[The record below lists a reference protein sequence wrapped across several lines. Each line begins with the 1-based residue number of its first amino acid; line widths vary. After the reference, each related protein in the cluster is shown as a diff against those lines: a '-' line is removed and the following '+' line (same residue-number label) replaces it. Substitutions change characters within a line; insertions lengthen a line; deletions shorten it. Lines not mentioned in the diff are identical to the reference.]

1 MKGETTMKKLAMK
14 MLSLLL
20 VLSLLLPTCVFAQP
34 GQDEDGEPVTQSTT
48 SEETTTF
55 TEGGNGGGNADTPT
69 GGGNSED
76 VDVPTGGGNGDG
88 DADAPTGGGNSGG
101 NADTSTGGGNGDG
114 DGDVSEEE
122 AAPTVVEMEE
132 VVLDLSDMDLPDN
145 DELFAAYVEREF
157 DRAAGGTQFPVF
169 YSSSHAT
176 RLLNKTELKIY
187 TILKEEIAKVAEG
200 SRSSTEITI
209 TTSWTASELGYA
221 DFTDSGAQTAFSTA
235 VRDFDLGKINTCLLA
250 DCPYEL
256 YWFDKTKSASS
267 SGGSISIPTS
277 GTTTTVNYTFRYP
290 VASGYGSGY
299 TTNAVPVRVNNAV
312 AKASSIIANYDTKT
326 NREKLDGYFKEIC
339 TLVDYNFDALAAGTP
354 YGDPWQLINVFDND
368 PTTKVVC
375 EGYAKA
381 FQYLCEKST
390 PQIKC
395 YNVYGDFAVNSS
407 DLGAHMWN
415 IVEMG
420 GTRYLVDV
428 TNCDSYTKDGVPSYG
443 IGYKSDTDGYLY
455 MVTGTPDATGQKHT
469 INYVHTGFANPDT
482 TVVYTYD
489 PKMKDLFCE
498 GYPKLGTAE
507 VKHTVTITGT
517 ANMTVTSGSLTQ
529 DVLDTAP
536 MTEVILTAADGYY
549 FPVGYS
555 VSGSSGVTVTRLGYR
570 QIKVSG
576 TPTADATIN
585 LAAPTAKGASSATA
599 PTAKT
604 LTYNG
609 MAQELINAG
618 SGSGGT
624 IKYSTDG
631 TTWYENAADIK
642 GTDAVGYTVHYKVFG
657 DETHN
662 DTMESTIIVSI
673 GKKIPEASDFVFAP
687 PSSLGYD
694 GNDKAA
700 TVTLKSPYS
709 DAGNGIT
716 IKYAK
721 SGTTVTNPK
730 DVGEYTV
737 SIDYKGGTNFE
748 SKSSGLTDSA
758 WKFTIVPG
766 VSSITINENL
776 DKIYDGSA
784 VTDPSVNTT
793 GSTGTVSFTYYTDA
807 ICATETTNANS
818 GAASN
823 GKAPKNAGDY
833 WVKATVAAA
842 GNYGAATSD
851 AKKFTISQKAL
862 TNDMITLGTQNTYNG
877 SEQGV
882 RIASVKDGTTLL
894 TSTIDYTIT
903 SGGTATDVGNNT
915 LKITGKGN
923 YTGEAQKEWT
933 LQKATPQKSD
943 FDIPGLGTGY
953 DYNGNPWSVNAPTLK
968 SPKTGAGEVTVY
980 YEGTSGTTYTKS
992 TAAPTDVGSYS
1003 VTFNV
1008 AEGQNFKAASG
1019 LSIDTMKI
1027 NPKDVSSLTAV
1038 APDQNTVLN
1047 VGSFVEPTIKG
1058 VKNEVLAGVLKYT
1071 ITAANGATAVTDG
1084 DYAAA
1089 KGSLAT
1095 LNKDKAVSVSYTFT
1109 PSSGNYTGSKTGSFT
1124 VTAKDI
1130 EFTVNGAAAS
1140 VGNALDIK
1148 TNPTYGDDWSDI
1160 VKIKDG
1166 VTITAK
1172 VGTNNDTDPSHF
1184 TLKQTGKPGVG
1195 SQAYTLA
1202 YNGTIN
1208 GVTYSD
1214 VTVLSGTVTVA
1225 QKDVTITGLGAE
1237 NKEYDGSNS
1246 ATVTGTAAVA
1256 GKVGSDD
1263 VTVTPGTATFDNK
1276 NVGAGKTVT
1285 FSGYSLSGA
1294 AAGNYN
1300 LTAQPANVTAEI
1312 TAKEVTVTGITAT
1325 NRPYAKDN
1333 LEVTLNGGT
1342 LSGVISGDAVNVD
1355 LTNAKGKMAN
1365 ANAGN
1370 GKAVTVTGVA
1380 LGGADKGNYRLKEQP
1395 TGVTVDIARA
1405 GTPAAPT
1412 GLTGVKGNALSTV
1425 ALPAGWTWV
1434 NGSTVMNTVGPQTFK
1449 ANYTDAAGNYA
1460 SATNVDVA
1468 VNVMNKTDVGGKIS
1482 FNDGTLVYTGAG
1494 QRYETATISGIT
1506 AGTGV
1511 TWTYAYTAGT
1521 GTLDGGLPKTVGTY
1535 TATVTYED
1543 ILNYG
1548 TKSVTLT
1555 IAQATPTGAPKFTK
1569 ITSSGKTLGDAALV
1583 KTVSGSGDGFSVAG
1597 TVGWVDGSGTAL
1609 ADSTSVEANK
1619 SYGWKFTPTDS
1630 NYKSISGSV
1639 VVYTVRR
1646 VSHSGGAAAD
1656 SAAAAA
1662 AQPTVYSGSRG
1673 ESVKTLQERLNAKG
1687 FNAGSVDGIF
1697 GKNTRAAVMAFQK
1710 ANGLAAD
1717 GIVGK
1722 LTWAKL
1728 YDTTAALPSASTAT
1742 GTQPMV
1748 YRGSRGDAV
1757 RKLQELLNK
1766 KGFDCGAVDGIFGSK
1781 TYAAVVA
1788 FQKAN
1793 GLGADGIV
1801 GPLTWGKL
1809 G

>member
-1 MKGETTMKKLAMK
+1 M
-14 MLSLLL
+14 
-20 VLSLLLPTCVFAQP
+20 
-34 GQDEDGEPVTQSTT
+34 
-48 SEETTTF
+48 
-55 TEGGNGGGNADTPT
+55 
-69 GGGNSED
+69 
-76 VDVPTGGGNGDG
+76 
-88 DADAPTGGGNSGG
+88 
-101 NADTSTGGGNGDG
+101 
-114 DGDVSEEE
+114 
-122 AAPTVVEMEE
+122 
-132 VVLDLSDMDLPDN
+132 
-145 DELFAAYVEREF
+145 
-157 DRAAGGTQFPVF
+157 
-169 YSSSHAT
+169 
-176 RLLNKTELKIY
+176 
-187 TILKEEIAKVAEG
+187 
-200 SRSSTEITI
+200 
-209 TTSWTASELGYA
+209 
-221 DFTDSGAQTAFSTA
+221 
-235 VRDFDLGKINTCLLA
+235 
-250 DCPYEL
+250 
-256 YWFDKTKSASS
+256 
-267 SGGSISIPTS
+267 
-277 GTTTTVNYTFRYP
+277 
-290 VASGYGSGY
+290 
-299 TTNAVPVRVNNAV
+299 
-312 AKASSIIANYDTKT
+312 
-326 NREKLDGYFKEIC
+326 
-339 TLVDYNFDALAAGTP
+339 
-354 YGDPWQLINVFDND
+354 
-368 PTTKVVC
+368 VC

-395 YNVYGDFAVNSS
+395 YNVTGTMDGGD
-407 DLGAHMWN
+407 HMW
-415 IVEMG
+415 IVVEQG

-428 TNCDSYTKDGVPSYG
+428 TNCDDGEKDGSTLYG
-443 IGYKSDTDGYLY
+443 CGYMANPRDCYLY
-455 MVTGTPDATGQKHT
+455 MKTESPSTDGKTHTFTFHNDFLNKDYTVT
-469 INYVHTGFANPDT
+469 YVYQDS
-482 TVVYTYD
+482 
-489 PKMKDLFCE
+489 MKDLFCE
-498 GYPKLGTAE
+498 GYPKLGTE
-507 VKHTVTITGT
+507 VKHTVTINKG

-549 FPVGYS
+549 FPDTYS
-555 VSGSSGVTVTRLGYR
+555 MPGSSGVTVTRLGYR

-585 LAAPTAKGASSATA
+585 LAAPAAKGASSATA

-721 SGTTVTNPK
+721 SGAPVTNPK

-748 SKSSGLTDSA
+748 SKNGLTGST

-766 VSSITINENL
+766 VSSITITG
-776 DKIYDGSA
+776 DPSKTYDGNA
-784 VTDPSVNTT
+784 VTNP
-793 GSTGTVSFTYYTDA
+793 TVSKSGSGGAVSYTYYIDEGCT
-807 ICATETTNANS
+807 TETNNANN
-818 GAASN
+818 GAASD
-823 GKAPKNAGDY
+823 GAAPKNAGDY
-833 WVKATVAAA
+833 WVKATLAADS
-842 GNYGAATSD
+842 NYGSASD

-862 TNDMITLGTQNTYNG
+862 TNDMITLGTQATYDG
-877 SEQGV
+877 SPHGPV
-882 RIASVKDGTTLL
+882 YSVKDGTAVLNKGT
-894 TSTIDYTIT
+894 DYIET
-903 SGGTATDVGNNT
+903 SGFNPLTNVGNMT
-915 LKITGKGN
+915 LGISGAGN
-923 YTGEAQKEWT
+923 YTGEASTVWS
-933 LQKATPQKSD
+933 LQRATPTAGD
-943 FDIPGLGTGY
+943 FDTPVLGSGY
-953 DYNGNPWSVNAPTLK
+953 NYTGNPWSVEAPTLK
-968 SPKTGAGEVTVY
+968 SPKTGAGDVTVY
-980 YEGTSGTTYTKS
+980 YEGTSGTSYGKS
-992 TAAPTDVGSYS
+992 TTAPTDVGSYS

-1008 AEGQNFKAASG
+1008 AGGQNFNPASG
-1019 LSIDTMKI
+1019 LTIDTMKI

-1089 KGSLAT
+1089 TGSLAT

-1225 QKDVTITGLGAE
+1225 QKGVTITGLGAA
-1237 NKEYDGSNS
+1237 NKEYDGSKS
-1246 ATVTGTAAVA
+1246 ATITGIAAVA
-1256 GKVGSDD
+1256 GKVGSDA
-1263 VTVTPGTATFDNK
+1263 VTVTGGTATFDNK
-1276 NVGAGKTVT
+1276 NVGTGKTVT
-1285 FSGYSLSGA
+1285 FSGYSLSGTD
-1294 AAGNYN
+1294 AGNYN
-1300 LTAQPANVTAEI
+1300 LTAQPTSVTAEI

-1380 LGGADKGNYRLKEQP
+1380 LGGTDKGNYRLKEQP
-1395 TGVTVDIARA
+1395 TGVTVDIAQA
-1405 GTPAAPT
+1405 TTPAAPT

-1434 NGSTVMNTVGPQTFK
+1434 NGSTVMNSVGSHNFK

-1460 SATNVDVA
+1460 SAANVDVT
-1468 VNVMNKTDVGGKIS
+1468 VNVKDKTDVSGKIS

-1494 QRYETATISGIT
+1494 QRYETASISGIT

-1511 TWTYAYTAGT
+1511 TWTYGYTAGT
-1521 GTLDGGLPKTVGTY
+1521 GTLDSGLPKTVGTY
-1535 TATVTYED
+1535 TVTVTYED
-1543 ILNYG
+1543 SLHYG

-1555 IAQATPTGAPKFTK
+1555 ITQATPTGAPKFTK

-1583 KTVSGSGDGFSVAG
+1583 NTVSGPGDGFSVAG
-1597 TVGWVDGSGTAL
+1597 TVEWVDGSGTAL

-1687 FNAGSVDGIF
+1687 YNAGSVDGIF

-1757 RKLQELLNK
+1757 RRLQELLNK

-1781 TYAAVVA
+1781 TYAAVMA

-1793 GLGADGIV
+1793 GLSADGIA

>member
-1 MKGETTMKKLAMK
+1 MKKLAMK

-34 GQDEDGEPVTQSTT
+34 GQDGDGTPGTQSTT
-48 SEETTTF
+48 SEKTTTF
-55 TEGGNGGGNADTPT
+55 TEGGNSDEDADAPT
-69 GGGNSED
+69 GGGS
-76 VDVPTGGGNGDG
+76 GDE
-88 DADAPTGGGNSGG
+88 DADAPTGGGNSDED
-101 NADTSTGGGNGDG
+101 A
-114 DGDVSEEE
+114 DVSEEE

-157 DRAAGGTQFPVF
+157 DRAAGGMQFPVL

-221 DFTDSGAQTAFSTA
+221 DFTDPDAQTAFSTA
-235 VRDFDLGKINTCLLA
+235 VSDFDLGKINTCLLA

-381 FQYLCEKST
+381 FQYLCEKSA

-395 YNVYGDFAVNSS
+395 YNVYGDFTVNGS

-489 PKMKDLFCE
+489 PKMKDLFCA
-498 GYPKLGTAE
+498 GYPKLGTE

-529 DVLDTAP
+529 EVLNTAP

-549 FPVGYS
+549 FPVGYT
-555 VSGSSGVTVTRLGYR
+555 VPGGSGVTVTRLGYR

-585 LAAPTAKGASSATA
+585 LAAPAAKGASSATA

-721 SGTTVTNPK
+721 SGSTVTNPK

-748 SKSSGLTDSA
+748 SKNGLTGST

-766 VSSITINENL
+766 EIPAAVVNGVTGYSGTYDGNPHNAVVVGTNVSSGGYTVKYSDSESGT
-776 DKIYDGSA
+776 YDTTQRQVKDAGSKTVWVEISKANYAA
-784 VTDPSVNTT
+784 VKKSVLAKVDQKDI
-793 GSTGTVSFTYYTDA
+793 GG
-807 ICATETTNANS
+807 AT
-818 GAASN
+818 
-823 GKAPKNAGDY
+823 
-833 WVKATVAAA
+833 
-842 GNYGAATSD
+842 
-851 AKKFTISQKAL
+851 
-862 TNDMITLGTQNTYNG
+862 ITLGTQATYDG
-877 SEQGV
+877 STKNVGISKV
-882 RIASVKDGTTLL
+882 TVDGKDLI
-894 TSTIDYTIT
+894 STIEYTIK
-903 SGGTATDVGNNT
+903 SGKTATDVGNTT
-915 LKITGKGN
+915 LVIEGTGN
-923 YTGEAQKEWT
+923 YTGEASAVWSLVARELT
-933 LQKATPQKSD
+933 L
-943 FDIPGLGTGY
+943 
-953 DYNGNPWSVNAPTLK
+953 
-968 SPKTGAGEVTVY
+968 
-980 YEGTSGTTYTKS
+980 
-992 TAAPTDVGSYS
+992 
-1003 VTFNV
+1003 
-1008 AEGQNFKAASG
+1008 
-1019 LSIDTMKI
+1019 
-1027 NPKDVSSLTAV
+1027 SS
-1038 APDQNTVLN
+1038 
-1047 VGSFVEPTIKG
+1047 
-1058 VKNEVLAGVLKYT
+1058 
-1071 ITAANGATAVTDG
+1071 
-1084 DYAAA
+1084 AAA
-1089 KGSLAT
+1089 V
-1095 LNKDKAVSVSYTFT
+1095 DKPYD
-1109 PSSGNYTGSKTGSFT
+1109 GNN
-1124 VTAKDI
+1124 AA
-1130 EFTVNGAAAS
+1130 TVNGGALSGVVSGDDVALAADS
-1140 VGNALDIK
+1140 VGGTFDSRYA
-1148 TNPTYGDDWSDI
+1148 
-1160 VKIKDG
+1160 
-1166 VTITAK
+1166 
-1172 VGTNNDTDPSHF
+1172 GTN
-1184 TLKQTGKPGVG
+1184 
-1195 SQAYTLA
+1195 
-1202 YNGTIN
+1202 I
-1208 GVTYSD
+1208 
-1214 VTVLSGTVTVA
+1214 
-1225 QKDVTITGLGAE
+1225 
-1237 NKEYDGSNS
+1237 
-1246 ATVTGTAAVA
+1246 
-1256 GKVGSDD
+1256 
-1263 VTVTPGTATFDNK
+1263 
-1276 NVGAGKTVT
+1276 
-1285 FSGYSLSGA
+1285 
-1294 AAGNYN
+1294 
-1300 LTAQPANVTAEI
+1300 NVTAEAFTLTGTKAGNYTLTQPTGLKADI
-1312 TAKEVTVTGITAT
+1312 TAADQTPTIIGTATLAKGGSTLDLSTLVDGAVGAVSFTISSGGGSANLSGTTLTSTNTTGVVKITVNVAVKDENSDGTMEYNAYTGTDAITVTVTDKTNAALAGGVTQSGCTYGETLAAPAFTAPTGTTSTTYLYTGTLAKGGSYNSATKPNEAGTYTVKVTCETATHIYTATSAAFAIEQKDISGMNVTLSMSTTPYDGSSKSVTVISVGTLGTSDYTVGGTTSGTQVGTYTVTVTGKGNYKGTANKTWEIKKATLTITGAT
-1325 NRPYAKDN
+1325 VAAKTYDGTN
-1333 LEVTLNGGT
+1333 GATVSTVSFSGLASSDTLTKGT
-1342 LSGVISGDAVNVD
+1342 DYDVSGVFNSANVNS
-1355 LTNAKGKMAN
+1355 AN
-1365 ANAGN
+1365 
-1370 GKAVTVTGVA
+1370 KVTVTVTLKDTA
-1380 LGGADKGNYRLKEQP
+1380 TAKNYELASATYDV
-1395 TGVTVDIARA
+1395 TGQSIAPA
-1405 GTPAAPT
+1405 TAPAAPT
-1412 GLTGVKGNALSTV
+1412 GLNGVKGNVLSTV
-1425 ALPAGWTWV
+1425 ALPSGWTWV
-1434 NGSTVMNTVGPQTFK
+1434 DGSTVMNTVGSQTFK

-1460 SATNVDVA
+1460 SATDVNVA
-1468 VNVMNKTDVGGKIS
+1468 VNVMNKTDVSGKIS

-1494 QRYETATISGIT
+1494 QKYETASISGIA

-1511 TWTYAYTAGT
+1511 TWTYAYTAVT

-1535 TATVTYED
+1535 TVTVTYED
-1543 ILNYG
+1543 SLNYG

-1555 IAQATPTGAPKFTK
+1555 ITQATPTGAPKFTK

-1583 KTVSGSGDGFSVAG
+1583 KTVSGPGDGFSVAG
-1597 TVGWVDGSGTAL
+1597 TVEWVDGSGAAL

-1687 FNAGSVDGIF
+1687 YNAGSVDGIF

-1728 YDTTAALPSASTAT
+1728 YDTTAALPAASTAT

>member
-1 MKGETTMKKLAMK
+1 MKKLAMK

-34 GQDEDGEPVTQSTT
+34 GQNGDGTPGTQSTT
-48 SEETTTF
+48 SEKTTTF
-55 TEGGNGGGNADTPT
+55 TEGGNSD
-69 GGGNSED
+69 E
-76 VDVPTGGGNGDG
+76 
-88 DADAPTGGGNSGG
+88 DADAPTGGGNSDEDG
-101 NADTSTGGGNGDG
+101 DTSTGGGNGDENSDTPTGGGNG
-114 DGDVSEEE
+114 DGTSKDENGDEDADVTTGGGSGDGNGDVSEEE

-157 DRAAGGTQFPVF
+157 DRAAGGTQFPVL

-235 VRDFDLGKINTCLLA
+235 VSDFDLGKINTCLLA

-326 NREKLDGYFKEIC
+326 NREKLNGYFKEIC
-339 TLVDYNFDALAAGTP
+339 TLVDYNFGALAEGTP
-354 YGDPWQLINVFDND
+354 YGDPWQMINVFDND

-381 FQYLCEKST
+381 FQYLCEKSA

-395 YNVYGDFAVNSS
+395 YNVYGDFAVNGSN
-407 DLGAHMWN
+407 LGAHMWN

-469 INYVHTGFANPDT
+469 INYVHTGFANLNT

-498 GYPKLGTAE
+498 GYPKLGTE
-507 VKHTVTITGT
+507 VKHTVTITKD

-529 DVLDTAP
+529 EVLNTAP

-549 FPVGYS
+549 FPDTYS
-555 VSGSSGVTVTRLGYR
+555 VSGSSGVTVTRLDYR

-576 TPTADATIN
+576 TPTADATIT
-585 LAAPTAKGASSATA
+585 LKP

-604 LTYNG
+604 LATLTTAPAPNTGLKYNG
-609 MAQELINAG
+609 NAQELVTAGSGVTGGTLQYSLSSGTGFSTAIPKGTNAG
-618 SGSGGT
+618 S
-624 IKYSTDG
+624 YVV
-631 TTWYENAADIK
+631 Y
-642 GTDAVGYTVHYKVFG
+642 YKVVG
-657 DETHN
+657 DDTHN
-662 DTMESTIIVSI
+662 DTTEQTINVSI

-748 SKSSGLTDSA
+748 SKNGLTGST

-766 VSSITINENL
+766 VSSITITGNPG
-776 DKIYDGSA
+776 KIYDGNV
-784 VTDPSVNTT
+784 VTNPTVSKT
-793 GSTGTVSFTYYTDA
+793 GSGGTVSYTYYTNEG
-807 ICATETTNANS
+807 CTTKTNNADN
-818 GAASN
+818 GAVSDGA
-823 GKAPKNAGDY
+823 APKNAGDY
-833 WVKATVAAA
+833 WVKATVAAD
-842 GNYGAATSD
+842 GNYGAATSE
-851 AKKFTISQKAL
+851 AKKFTIGQKPL
-862 TNDMITLGTQNTYNG
+862 TNSMINLGTQKTYDG
-877 SEQGV
+877 SAHGPV
-882 RIASVKDGTTLL
+882 YSVKDGTTVLNKG
-894 TSTIDYTIT
+894 TDYNET
-903 SGGTATDVGNNT
+903 SGFNPLTNVGNMT
-915 LKITGKGN
+915 LGISGAGN
-923 YTGEAQKEWT
+923 YTGEASAVWSLVAMDVT
-933 LQKATPQKSD
+933 ITPDVKSKTYGEAD
-943 FDIPGLGTGY
+943 PELTFTTSIDGDT
-953 DYNGNPWSVNAPTLK
+953 TLK
-968 SPKTGAGEVTVY
+968 GKFIAAKTGAMSRATGE
-980 YEGTSGTTYTKS
+980 
-992 TAAPTDVGSYS
+992 DVGSYAIKLG
-1003 VTFNV
+1003 TLKAGNNFNLTLTTTTV
-1008 AEGQNFKAASG
+1008 YLAITPKNVSG
-1019 LSIDTMKI
+1019 L
-1027 NPKDVSSLTAV
+1027 TATISN
-1038 APDQNTVLN
+1038 QT
-1047 VGSFVEPTIKG
+1047 TIKG
-1058 VKNEVLAGVLKYT
+1058 VGEFVDPVIKGVNGEDLTGTLTYAYDSVSGKTHADVVAMLKT
-1071 ITAANGATAVTDG
+1071 KATNDVV
-1084 DYAAA
+1084 
-1089 KGSLAT
+1089 T
-1095 LNKDKAVSVSYTFT
+1095 LNYTFA
-1109 PSSGNYTGSKTGSFT
+1109 PPSGNYTGTKTGSFT
-1124 VTAKDI
+1124 VTVKDI
-1130 EFTVNGAAAS
+1130 EFLVGGVTAT
-1140 VGNALDIK
+1140 VGNTLTVK
-1148 TNPTYGDDWSDI
+1148 SSPVYGDDWSDI

-1225 QKDVTITGLGAE
+1225 QKDVTIIGLGAE

-1263 VTVTPGTATFDNK
+1263 VTVTGGTATFDNK
-1276 NVGAGKTVT
+1276 NVGAVKTVT
-1285 FSGYSLSGA
+1285 FSGYGLGGT
-1294 AAGNYN
+1294 AAGNYK
-1300 LTAQPANVTAEI
+1300 LTAQPASVTAEI
-1312 TAKEVTVTGITAT
+1312 TAREVTITSGITAT
-1325 NRPYAKDN
+1325 NRPYEKNNTTVNLNKGTLTFTNLVTGETLDANVPTTGTVDN
-1333 LEVTLNGGT
+1333 ANVGTGKNVTYSGVTLVNG
-1342 LSGVISGDAVNVD
+1342 SG
-1355 LTNAKGKMAN
+1355 MASN
-1365 ANAGN
+1365 YKLVGLPT
-1370 GKAVTVTGVA
+1370 VTVNIT
-1380 LGGADKGNYRLKEQP
+1380 
-1395 TGVTVDIARA
+1395 RA
-1405 GTPAAPT
+1405 TTPAAPT

-1460 SATNVDVA
+1460 NATNVDVA
-1468 VNVMNKTDVGGKIS
+1468 VNVMNKTDVSGKIS

-1494 QRYETATISGIT
+1494 QRYETASISGIT

-1535 TATVTYED
+1535 TVTVTYED
-1543 ILNYG
+1543 SLNYG

-1555 IAQATPTGAPKFTK
+1555 ITQATPTGAPKFTK

-1583 KTVSGSGDGFSVAG
+1583 KTVSGPGDGFSVAG
-1597 TVGWVDGSGTAL
+1597 TVEWVDGSGAPL

-1673 ESVKTLQERLNAKG
+1673 ESVKTLQAQLNAKG

-1728 YDTTAALPSASTAT
+1728 YDTTAALPAASTAT
-1742 GTQPMV
+1742 GTKPMV

-1793 GLGADGIV
+1793 GLAADGIV

>member
-1 MKGETTMKKLAMK
+1 MGVAEHEGVADLEVLRLVDVRFLIDVLAVGLDGAQGASRLLRVLARRHAGGKGAADIALRVGKLGVAAEEQLVHQGVHFLFAEVRQTADLRLGGVQIVPRRRHLTAQALLLRLQRGDRPFVGAQLVGEGEQLLENGLLLGVVRRGDAVDARQNGAEVAVGVKDAAGDAYREKEHQQEKKLHGAASHGGVVVALGQEHRQRVGRVVPGGKGEGSRQT
-14 MLSLLL
+14 
-20 VLSLLLPTCVFAQP
+20 
-34 GQDEDGEPVTQSTT
+34 DEAAVGAGKGGER
-48 SEETTTF
+48 
-55 TEGGNGGGNADTPT
+55 T
-69 GGGNSED
+69 GGL
-76 VDVPTGGGNGDG
+76 GGELLRRDE
-88 DADAPTGGGNSGG
+88 AEAAGGVRQQ
-101 NADTSTGGGNGDG
+101 AA
-114 DGDVSEEE
+114 GDVQ
-122 AAPTVVEMEE
+122 
-132 VVLDLSDMDLPDN
+132 
-145 DELFAAYVEREF
+145 
-157 DRAAGGTQFPVF
+157 RAAGVGGEDARQMLDAGGLGMVGG
-169 YSSSHAT
+169 
-176 RLLNKTELKIY
+176 
-187 TILKEEIAKVAEG
+187 EIGLVHGEAAETVD
-200 SRSSTEITI
+200 R
-209 TTSWTASELGYA
+209 
-221 DFTDSGAQTAFSTA
+221 A
-235 VRDFDLGKINTCLLA
+235 VRA
-250 DCPYEL
+250 
-256 YWFDKTKSASS
+256 
-267 SGGSISIPTS
+267 
-277 GTTTTVNYTFRYP
+277 
-290 VASGYGSGY
+290 
-299 TTNAVPVRVNNAV
+299 
-312 AKASSIIANYDTKT
+312 
-326 NREKLDGYFKEIC
+326 
-339 TLVDYNFDALAAGTP
+339 
-354 YGDPWQLINVFDND
+354 
-368 PTTKVVC
+368 
-375 EGYAKA
+375 
-381 FQYLCEKST
+381 
-390 PQIKC
+390 
-395 YNVYGDFAVNSS
+395 
-407 DLGAHMWN
+407 
-415 IVEMG
+415 
-420 GTRYLVDV
+420 
-428 TNCDSYTKDGVPSYG
+428 
-443 IGYKSDTDGYLY
+443 
-455 MVTGTPDATGQKHT
+455 
-469 INYVHTGFANPDT
+469 
-482 TVVYTYD
+482 
-489 PKMKDLFCE
+489 
-498 GYPKLGTAE
+498 
-507 VKHTVTITGT
+507 
-517 ANMTVTSGSLTQ
+517 
-529 DVLDTAP
+529 
-536 MTEVILTAADGYY
+536 
-549 FPVGYS
+549 
-555 VSGSSGVTVTRLGYR
+555 
-570 QIKVSG
+570 
-576 TPTADATIN
+576 
-585 LAAPTAKGASSATA
+585 
-599 PTAKT
+599 
-604 LTYNG
+604 
-609 MAQELINAG
+609 
-618 SGSGGT
+618 
-624 IKYSTDG
+624 
-631 TTWYENAADIK
+631 
-642 GTDAVGYTVHYKVFG
+642 
-657 DETHN
+657 
-662 DTMESTIIVSI
+662 
-673 GKKIPEASDFVFAP
+673 
-687 PSSLGYD
+687 
-694 GNDKAA
+694 
-700 TVTLKSPYS
+700 
-709 DAGNGIT
+709 
-716 IKYAK
+716 
-721 SGTTVTNPK
+721 
-730 DVGEYTV
+730 
-737 SIDYKGGTNFE
+737 
-748 SKSSGLTDSA
+748 
-758 WKFTIVPG
+758 
-766 VSSITINENL
+766 
-776 DKIYDGSA
+776 
-784 VTDPSVNTT
+784 
-793 GSTGTVSFTYYTDA
+793 
-807 ICATETTNANS
+807 
-818 GAASN
+818 
-823 GKAPKNAGDY
+823 
-833 WVKATVAAA
+833 
-842 GNYGAATSD
+842 
-851 AKKFTISQKAL
+851 
-862 TNDMITLGTQNTYNG
+862 
-877 SEQGV
+877 
-882 RIASVKDGTTLL
+882 
-894 TSTIDYTIT
+894 
-903 SGGTATDVGNNT
+903 
-915 LKITGKGN
+915 
-923 YTGEAQKEWT
+923 
-933 LQKATPQKSD
+933 
-943 FDIPGLGTGY
+943 
-953 DYNGNPWSVNAPTLK
+953 
-968 SPKTGAGEVTVY
+968 
-980 YEGTSGTTYTKS
+980 
-992 TAAPTDVGSYS
+992 
-1003 VTFNV
+1003 
-1008 AEGQNFKAASG
+1008 
-1019 LSIDTMKI
+1019 
-1027 NPKDVSSLTAV
+1027 DVSSLTAV

-1089 KGSLAT
+1089 TGSLAT

-1225 QKDVTITGLGAE
+1225 QKGVTITGLGAA

-1263 VTVTPGTATFDNK
+1263 VTVTGGTATFDNK

-1285 FSGYSLSGA
+1285 FNGYSLSGA

-1325 NRPYAKDN
+1325 NRTYAKDN

-1342 LSGVISGDAVNVD
+1342 LSGVIPGDAVNVD

-1434 NGSTVMNTVGPQTFK
+1434 NGSTVMNSVGPQTFK

-1468 VNVMNKTDVGGKIS
+1468 VNVMDKTDVSGKIS

-1494 QRYETATISGIT
+1494 QKYETASISGIT

-1511 TWTYAYTAGT
+1511 TWTYGYTAGT
-1521 GTLDGGLPKTVGTY
+1521 GTLDSGLPKTVGTY

-1543 ILNYG
+1543 SLHYG

-1555 IAQATPTGAPKFTK
+1555 ITQATPTGAPKFTK

-1583 KTVSGSGDGFSVAG
+1583 KTVSGPGDGFSVAG
-1597 TVGWVDGSGTAL
+1597 TVEWVDGSGAAL

-1687 FNAGSVDGIF
+1687 YNAGSVDGIF
-1697 GKNTRAAVMAFQK
+1697 GKNTREAVIAFQK

-1728 YDTTAALPSASTAT
+1728 YDTTAALPAASTAT

-1757 RKLQELLNK
+1757 RRLQELLHK

-1781 TYAAVVA
+1781 TYAAVMA